1 MEYLPYL
8 LTAYAIFML
17 AVLSPGPNFLA
28 VTGTAMTI
36 SRRAGLGLALGVG
49 CGTLCWSSITMLGLT
64 AILAASAD
72 VAIALRWAGGA
83 YLMFLGYKSLRS
95 ALRLSG
101 KHPATATDASLIA
114 RPDRPFWRYI
124 RRGLLVQAGNPK
136 AALFWLS
143 VMSIVLRPD
152 APGWVAVAIVAGT
165 TSISFAWHMMLAWF
179 FSTPAV
185 MRVYRRAQRTIEGV
199 LGAAFLILG
208 GKLLAG

>member
-1 MEYLPYL
+1 MEYFPYL

-28 VTGTAMTI
+28 VTGTAMTV

-49 CGTLCWSSITMLGLT
+49 CGTLCWSSMTMLGLT
-64 AILAASAD
+64 AVLAASAD
-72 VAIALRWAGGA
+72 IALLLRWAGGA
-83 YLMFLGYKSLRS
+83 YLMFLGYKSLR
-95 ALRLSG
+95 AAFRG
-101 KHPATATDASLIA
+101 PKHTVATDPRLIA
-114 RPDRPFWRYI
+114 NPDRPFWRYI
-124 RRGLLVQAGNPK
+124 RRGLIVQAGNPK

-152 APGWVAVAIVAGT
+152 APAWVAVAIVAGT
-165 TSISFAWHMMLAWF
+165 TTISFAWHLTLAWF